1 MKLKKTDYIA
11 ILVLIATL
19 IHLVVVYPTL
29 PQQIPTNWGF
39 SGQVD
44 YGSKSTIWVM
54 YGISV
59 LIYPLF
65 FIIPKIDPKG
75 KNYSRFDGFYSVFR
89 LVIVLFLAGMLE
101 MIIFSAQDAH
111 RFDVAKIAMF
121 AVSALMVFIGNY
133 LPKCKHNYTMGIKT
147 MWTIADERVWNDT
160 HRFGGILFVIAGI
173 IGFAATLTLS
183 EKMYAII
190 FGVTILT
197 ACVITAVY
205 SYISY
210 QKYNK
215 Q

>member
-29 PQQIPTNWGF
+29 PAQIPTNWGF

-44 YGSKSTIWVM
+44 YGSKSTIWIM
-54 YGISV
+54 YGLSV
-59 LIYPLF
+59 LVFPLF

-89 LVIVLFLAGMLE
+89 LVMVLFLAGMVE

-111 RFDVAKIAMF
+111 RFDVAKIAML

-160 HRFGGILFVIAGI
+160 HRFGGILFVIVGI
-173 IGFAATLTLS
+173 IGFVAALTLP
-183 EKMYAII
+183 EKWYAII
-190 FGVTILT
+190 FGVAMLA
-197 ACVITAVY
+197 ACATTGVY

-215 Q
+215 K